1 MPGFFEELKRRNVV
15 RVGILYAVAG
25 WLLLQIADVLFSVME
40 LPGWSLRFVLALLML
55 GFPMALIFA
64 WVFEMTPEGLK
75 LEKDIQRDSSIT
87 PQTGRKID
95 RLITIGAVLVAVA
108 LIADR
113 LWLTPGDAESQTA
126 QVASDA
132 GTDATG
138 VEAVADSPYPDNS
151 IAVLPFVN
159 MSGDEDNEYF
169 SDGLTEELLNLL
181 AKIGE
186 LRVSSRTSSFAY
198 KGKDVNIP
206 TVARELNVA
215 HVLEGSVRKADTR
228 VRITAQL
235 IDVATDA
242 HLWSETYDRQ
252 LDDIFAIQDEIA
264 RAVVDALKVELL
276 VERGP
281 HAASVAP
288 ATPDAYL
295 LYLRGKHLYNQGFG
309 DVGVLRQVMAIYES
323 ALEADP
329 DYALAYAGMADV
341 YGRLAIE
348 GEVTMA
354 EGYEKSRE
362 LVARALALQP
372 DLVEA
377 LLALADIQLEYD
389 WDMADAEASYR
400 KALSIRP
407 GDADGLR
414 SYAYFLNTNGR
425 YDEAEALYRRTL
437 EIDPMQRRAYRGL
450 FNTLIMA
457 EKFDA
462 AREHIDEMG
471 TVLTQINVA
480 ADDLEGLREQM
491 MIFEGRWAEVVA
503 ALPAQPEDFF
513 ALYDATISYH
523 HLGDAEKRDRYLAML
538 VPIAEKEEAEGSLA
552 EVYAQIGRPDEAL
565 AALELVFA
573 RREVNAG
580 FYRKDPFLRPL
591 HGDPRFSELLVRYGL
606 DPVN

>member
-281 HAASVAP
+281 QTASVAP
-288 ATPDAYL
+288 ATTDAYL